1 MARETDSEFR
11 RFVALEEIDEA
22 GVLERRI
29 EANAEECSALAVRFN
44 LLSLAGLSAV
54 VELRRV
60 SGGPVVR
67 VDGRLEADVVQR
79 CVVSL
84 EPVSDNVEER
94 FSELFAPADYEIPE
108 EAGEED
114 VPEAFDDGGI
124 DIGELVAQH
133 LSLSLNP
140 YPRAPGVELP
150 RARQAGP
157 EGEAAESGRPFAGLE
172 EMLKKRQ

>member
-1 MARETDSEFR
+1 MAKETDSEFR
-11 RFVALEEIDEA
+11 RFVALEKIEEA
-22 GVLERRI
+22 GMLERRI
-29 EANAEECSALAVRFN
+29 EASVEECSALARRFD
-44 LLSLAGLSAV
+44 LLSLARLAAV

-84 EPVSDNVEER
+84 EPVSDHVEGR
-94 FSELFAPADYEIPE
+94 FSELFAPTDYEMPE
-108 EAGEED
+108 DAGEED

-140 YPRAPGVELP
+140 YPRTPGVELP
-150 RARQAGP
+150 QTRPADP
-157 EGEAAESGRPFAGLE
+157 EDESAESGRPLAGLGE
-172 EMLKKRQ
+172 LLKKRQ